1 VRTRVALGAL
11 GVVVAAYGAHRLLT
25 RQDPDAWIEVGAWLV
40 VGVLLHDGL
49 LAPLC
54 VAAGAL
60 LVRLVPGVAR
70 PPAAVGLVVLGSV
83 TLMAVPVL
91 GRFGARPDN
100 PTLLDRPYGPGWLGL
115 LALVAVG
122 VGLGTLVRV
131 RRQASRGG
139 VDGASARR

>member
-1 VRTRVALGAL
+1 MRTRLALGAL
-11 GVVVAAYGAHRLLT
+11 GVVMASYGAHRLLS
-25 RQDPDAWIEVGAWLV
+25 RQGPDAWVEVGAWLV
-40 VGVLLHDGL
+40 AGVLLHDAL

-60 LVRLVPGVAR
+60 LVRWMPRVAQ
-70 PPAAVGLVVLGSV
+70 PPVAVGLVVLGSV

-100 PTLLDRPYGPGWLGL
+100 PTLLDRAYGPGWLGL
-115 LALVAVG
+115 LALVGIG
-122 VGLGTLVRV
+122 VGLGTLVGV

-139 VDGASARR
+139 VDGAGARR

>member
-1 VRTRVALGAL
+1 
-11 GVVVAAYGAHRLLT
+11 
-25 RQDPDAWIEVGAWLV
+25 
-40 VGVLLHDGL
+40 VLLHDGL